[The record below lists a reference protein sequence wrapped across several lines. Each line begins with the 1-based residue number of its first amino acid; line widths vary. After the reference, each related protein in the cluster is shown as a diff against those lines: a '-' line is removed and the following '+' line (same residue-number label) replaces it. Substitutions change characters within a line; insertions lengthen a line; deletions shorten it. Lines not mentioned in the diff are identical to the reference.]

1 MAPSPTRVA
10 FDAHAKLNLGL
21 AVGPRRADGFHELVT
36 FFQSVSLADTLI
48 ARRAARGFSLR
59 VRFQPAALRG
69 PRESGA
75 RSGIPRGGSNLVLRA
90 ARRVAQRAGLE
101 RGARF
106 DLIKRIP
113 AGAGLGGG
121 SADAAA
127 AIAALDAL
135 YRLRL
140 GSSGRARIAAELG
153 SDVPFAIRGG
163 TALGRGR
170 GGSLRYVQLN
180 KSFRAVIAVPRWRV
194 STAQA
199 YREIDR
205 KKFGLTVWRA
215 KLRFARKLAA
225 RRLKP
230 EQALDLGNTFDR
242 VLGTRVKEFDS
253 LRARLRAA
261 GLADVVLTGS
271 GSAVF
276 GLLKPGVP
284 TSRVAR
290 RFTGSEWLYAV
301 RSVRAGLRRVA
312 VR

>member
-1 MAPSPTRVA
+1 MSCERMESRILSYVDGRLEKSERAEVQKHLDGCAACRVRVSEFSAVNDLLDELPILEPSPA
-10 FDAHAKLNLGL
+10 FD
-21 AVGPRRADGFHELVT
+21 V
-36 FFQSVSLADTLI
+36 
-48 ARRAARGFSLR
+48 R
-59 VRFQPAALRG
+59 V
-69 PRESGA
+69 
-75 RSGIPRGGSNLVLRA
+75 
-90 ARRVAQRAGLE
+90 
-101 RGARF
+101 
-106 DLIKRIP
+106 
-113 AGAGLGGG
+113 
-121 SADAAA
+121 
-127 AIAALDAL
+127 
-135 YRLRL
+135 
-140 GSSGRARIAAELG
+140 RARIAAELG

-170 GGSLRYVQLN
+170 GEILRYVQLN

-284 TSRVAR
+284 ASRVAR